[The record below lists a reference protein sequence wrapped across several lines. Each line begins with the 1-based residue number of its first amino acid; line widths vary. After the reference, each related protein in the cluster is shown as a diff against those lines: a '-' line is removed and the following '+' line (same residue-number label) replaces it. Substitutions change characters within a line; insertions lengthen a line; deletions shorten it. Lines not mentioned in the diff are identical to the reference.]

1 MTFGE
6 LKRQIQSLGFA
17 DTSDITTYKEII
29 IDASNRAI
37 NMVLKDVVS
46 QAEGYFT
53 ALLSGQDDF
62 TVPVG
67 NIKVSFNNDTWHIP
81 KGNQITDATLDTYV
95 IDVPDKVIDLVPL
108 LASHYVWLD
117 DDAVKSLYYYN
128 EYDDLKNALL
138 TDMLR
143 PRDLVFSGGLR
154 W

>member
-62 TVPVG
+62 TVPTG
-67 NIKVSFNNDTWHIP
+67 NIKVSFNNDTWKIP
-81 KGNQITDATLDTYV
+81 KGNQITDATIDSYV

-117 DDAVKSLYYYN
+117 DDAEKSLYYYN
-128 EYDDLKNALL
+128 GYDDLKNALL